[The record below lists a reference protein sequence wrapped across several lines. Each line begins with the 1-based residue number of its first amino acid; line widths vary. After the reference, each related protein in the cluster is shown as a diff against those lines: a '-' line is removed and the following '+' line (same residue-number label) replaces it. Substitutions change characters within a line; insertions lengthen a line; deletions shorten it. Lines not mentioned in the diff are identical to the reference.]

1 MPALFFRRA
10 LLALQTAQVPFLA
23 GGGYALV
30 HYTGIIRHTKDL
42 DIFVYPHH
50 CAYALEVL
58 YTTGCYT
65 ELTFPHWLGNQWALQ
80 PWGEAITKQF
90 VYEAVGLESALAKLR
105 TPQRIVVLHY
115 SPSRDTVVGE
125 PPEIFAFLG
134 SNQLEEPLNCY
145 AVTAVFHGHAHHGTP
160 EGQTT
165 GEPVY
170 NVAMP
175 LLHKT
180 CPARPPFRLVE
191 IPVTPQ

>member
-1 MPALFFRRA
+1 M
-10 LLALQTAQVPFLA
+10 FLSPESPEI
-23 GGGYALV
+23 Y
-30 HYTGIIRHTKDL
+30 
-42 DIFVYPHH
+42 
-50 CAYALEVL
+50 
-58 YTTGCYT
+58 
-65 ELTFPHWLGNQWALQ
+65 
-80 PWGEAITKQF
+80 AITAHRCGAWVAKCHPD
-90 VYEAVGLESALAKLR
+90 EAVELESALAKLR
-105 TPQRIVVLHY
+105 APQRIVVLHY
-115 SPSRDTVVGE
+115 SPIRDTVVGE

-134 SNQLEEPLNCY
+134 SSRLEEPLNRY

>member
-1 MPALFFRRA
+1 MPALFFRRV
-10 LLALQTAQVPFLA
+10 LLAIQTAQVPFLA

-42 DIFVYPHH
+42 DIFVYLHH

-58 YTTGCYT
+58 YPTGCYT

-115 SPSRDTVVGE
+115 SPRCLFHKFITSGV
-125 PPEIFAFLG
+125 
-134 SNQLEEPLNCY
+134 
-145 AVTAVFHGHAHHGTP
+145 AV
-160 EGQTT
+160 
-165 GEPVY
+165 
-170 NVAMP
+170 
-175 LLHKT
+175 
-180 CPARPPFRLVE
+180 RLYGRGG
-191 IPVTPQ
+191 